1 MESDCYAP
9 LCTGLLSLN
18 IMSMRFSHGVARISR
33 WFFLSFLKDFIYLFL
48 ERREGKEKE
57 GETHGCVV
65 ASHAPPTGDLAC
77 NPGMCPELRIEL
89 VTLWFTVQHSIH

>member
-33 WFFLSFLKDFIYLFL
+33 WFFLTFLKDFIYLFL

-57 GETHGCVV
+57 GEKYPSAV
-65 ASHAPPTGDLAC
+65 ASRAPPTGHLAC
-77 NPGMCPELRIEL
+77 SPGTGTDFHFSL
-89 VTLWFTVQHSIH
+89 TV